1 MQNENSPLTGLDVID
16 WANLGHAYGSASDV
30 PTLLH
35 AVASGS
41 DEARRQA
48 LWQLWGNIHHQG
60 TVYSASAPAVPFLAR
75 LAGTASI
82 PDVDRAQLVA
92 LIAAISSG
100 RSYLD
105 VHEPLIG
112 GGHSHEEP
120 QQMAEELGWVRAAHE
135 AAAAVAPTLLARIDE
150 ASPAIAWSLVI
161 LAAQIPEAAAEVKPT
176 LREMADSATNP
187 LRRKAVELTLALI
200 DGTVTAADLR
210 SVLDVRDD
218 LVELADPGTWRT
230 PTEGAQQIVT
240 FLLEEAD

>member
-1 MQNENSPLTGLDVID
+1 MQNEDSPLTGLDAID

-35 AVASGS
+35 AIASGD

-82 PDVDRAQLVA
+82 PDDDRARLVA

-105 VHEPLIG
+105 VHAPLIG
-112 GGHSHEEP
+112 GGLSPEQG

-135 AAAAVAPTLLARIDE
+135 AAAAVAPTLLARIDG
-150 ASPAIAWSLVI
+150 ASPALARSLVI
-161 LAAQIPEAAAEVKPT
+161 LAAQVPEAAAEARPT
-176 LREMADSATNP
+176 LREMADTAPDP
-187 LRRKAVELTLALI
+187 LQRKAVELTLAVDRRHR
-200 DGTVTAADLR
+200 DGGRPA
-210 SVLDVRDD
+210 
-218 LVELADPGTWRT
+218 
-230 PTEGAQQIVT
+230 
-240 FLLEEAD
+240 

>member
-30 PTLLH
+30 PSLLH
-35 AVASGS
+35 AVASGD

-75 LAGTASI
+75 LAETPSI

-112 GGHSHEEP
+112 GGLSHEEA
-120 QQMAEELGWVRAAHE
+120 QQKAEELGWVRAAHE
-135 AAAAVAPTLLARIDE
+135 AAAAVAPTLLARIDG
-150 ASPAIAWSLVI
+150 ASPEIAWSLVI

-200 DGTVTAADLR
+200 DGTVTADDLR